1 VTVLENP
8 SEQPPRP
15 DAPAPRPA
23 RTRRTWII
31 VGVVLVV
38 LVGVFL
44 LRRGK
49 GGNATPGPGAQ
60 ARVVPV
66 GVTPAERRDVD
77 LWVEGLGNVTSLATV
92 TVRARVSGQIVSI
105 AFQEG
110 SRVKVGE
117 VLVQVDPRPFKI
129 ALQQAQATH
138 DRDLAT
144 LKSNER
150 DLARYKD
157 LAGQKLIAQQQYD
170 QQVAT
175 VEAAKA
181 TVDLDQAAVNN
192 ARLNL
197 QFSGVISP
205 IDGIAGVRQVDVGNL
220 VTPTDANG
228 IVVLTQMDPIAV
240 LFTLPQDDLP
250 RVAAAFAKAPLTVE
264 AWDRSGLSRLGTG
277 KLTVIDNQVNP
288 GTATIRL
295 KAEFPNPEFRLWPS
309 MFIKARMHLE
319 TRQNVVVIA
328 TPAIQRGPNG
338 TFVYVVGPDS
348 TVSVR
353 NVQVETVQGPLA
365 VVSQGVQPGDRVVVD
380 GQNQLRAGAK
390 VDPRAVPL
398 APAQTPQQGASGQ
411 PAVQPQPQAAG
422 QQPAVQPQPQAA
434 GQQPPLQGAPAPQQ
448 TGTRAQ
454 PRQQPQ
460 GRTAQQGGPREA
472 SAQ

>member
-8 SEQPPRP
+8 SAQPPRP
-15 DAPAPRPA
+15 DAPAPRPG
-23 RTRRTWII
+23 RSRRRWII
-31 VGVVLVV
+31 VGVALVI

-49 GGNATPGPGAQ
+49 GGATTPGAPGQ

-66 GVTPAERRDVD
+66 GVTPAERRDVP

-110 SRVKVGE
+110 SRVKAGE
-117 VLVQVDPRPFKI
+117 VLIQVDPRPFKI

-144 LKSNER
+144 LRSNER
-150 DLARYKD
+150 DLARYKE
-157 LAGQKLIAQQQYD
+157 LAGQKLISQQQYD

-175 VEAAKA
+175 VQAAKA

-197 QFSGVISP
+197 QFSSVISP

-220 VTPTDANG
+220 VTSTDANG

-250 RVAAAFAKAPLTVE
+250 RVAAAFAGGPLTVE
-264 AWDRSGLSRLGTG
+264 AWDRSGLSKLGTG

-295 KAEFPNPEFRLWPS
+295 KAEFPNPDFRLWPS
-309 MFIKARMHLE
+309 MFVKARMHLE
-319 TRQNVVVIA
+319 TRQNVVVIS

-338 TFVYVVGPDS
+338 TFVYVVGPDG

-353 NVQVETVQGPLA
+353 NVQVDTVQGPLA

-398 APAQTPQQGASGQ
+398 APAQTPQQGASAQ
-411 PAVQPQPQAAG
+411 QTAQPQPQAAG
-422 QQPAVQPQPQAA
+422 QQAPA
-434 GQQPPLQGAPAPQQ
+434 QGAPVPQQ
-448 TGTRAQ
+448 AGTRAQ